1 MKKLHPNQQKL
12 LKLLKEHQSNPLTME
27 ELALQLDI
35 SSKSVV
41 HYHITQLEKKGYIT
55 RSANNPQQYYINGKQ
70 EDVIYLPLYGMA
82 KCGPAGTIL
91 DGTPARVVPVD
102 PSMVNFPVCKGFM
115 VEAKG
120 DSMKELICPK
130 DWLIVEQNN
139 TPNQRDV
146 IVCSNNGET
155 MVKRFVKDKR
165 SGKIL
170 LVSDNIRYAPIIA
183 DKDSL
188 KIEGIVRSVL
198 KRGL

>member
-1 MKKLHPNQQKL
+1 MKKLHPNQEKL
-12 LKLLKEHQSNPLTME
+12 LKILKEHQANPLTME

-41 HYHITQLEKKGYIT
+41 FYHITQLEKKGYIT
-55 RSANNPQQYYINGKQ
+55 RSSNNPQQYYINDSN

-91 DGTPARVVPVD
+91 DGTPARIIPVD
-102 PSMVNFPVCKGFM
+102 PSLVRFPVRHGFAM
-115 VEAKG
+115 EAKG
-120 DSMKELICPK
+120 DSMKELINNK
-130 DWLIVEQNN
+130 DWLIVEQCDN
-139 TPNQRDV
+139 PKQRDV

-170 LVSDNIRYAPIIA
+170 LVSDNARYMPIIT
-183 DKDSL
+183 DENSL
-188 KIEGIVRSVL
+188 KIAGIVRSII